1 VGSLRYRA
9 CRIVEVSNQWDR
21 RGIEPVGSLGSQTR
35 GVAGGTRVSL
45 FSGGWDKL
53 WTHHVISP
61 AIEAMAEAI
70 ARVTGLEAS
79 DA

>member
-1 VGSLRYRA
+1 M
-9 CRIVEVSNQWDR
+9 
-21 RGIEPVGSLGSQTR
+21 GSLGSQTR

-45 FSGGWDKL
+45 FSGAWDKL